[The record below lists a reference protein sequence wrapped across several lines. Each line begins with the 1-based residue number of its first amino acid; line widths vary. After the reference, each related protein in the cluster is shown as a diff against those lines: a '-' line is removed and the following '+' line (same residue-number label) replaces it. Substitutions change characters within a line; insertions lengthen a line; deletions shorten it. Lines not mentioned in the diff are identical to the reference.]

1 MPDVKKKLELD
12 VNVRG
17 KKELDEFAE
26 KVKKL
31 QVEFEKLEKLGS
43 SRTPRQEARFDAL
56 SKELDQQQQILFAE
70 RQRFELAK
78 KIANHKKMDAGDK
91 AFLEKELALIRE
103 QRKEQER
110 ILRYRKAY
118 EEYLHSRL
126 GDNRPENRPL
136 QIPDYKESDEKRSFW
151 SSAPGLKQIWDKFNP
166 SAVLGRQI
174 DSLRSA
180 RDSALARAKENN
192 DADALAEAE
201 GLNTQISQASGKL
214 GVVNSAFKMISGA
227 TKLIR
232 ATYNVVNQTFK
243 SVFGFSISIRDNFKD
258 IFQNVKSMTDMYS
271 GMATYSTGSSLITNA
286 AARNVQMQ
294 YGLSAGAAYGFDRAR
309 QMLGVQSD
317 EDLLYMNESQR
328 ALFSSYMQ
336 RSQEFYNEMESSGVL
351 QDIQEMQLEF
361 ALFKEELSREFLTF
375 LANNKDEI
383 MSILRGVLD
392 VTKWILNGITSI
404 VTLGSNSTS
413 LSDAVSTNSYRT
425 TNKTVNVTM
434 TNNATGVISD
444 QDQMMG
450 YFDEALQ
457 RVALQVSTAIN

>member
-1 MPDVKKKLELD
+1 MPDVKKKIEFD
-12 VNVRG
+12 VSFRG
-17 KKELDEFAE
+17 AKQLDEFE
-26 KVKKL
+26 KKVEKL

-56 SKELDQQQQILFAE
+56 SKEWEQQKQILFIE
-70 RQRFELAK
+70 RERLSLAK
-78 KIANHKKMDAGDK
+78 KIANHKKMDVDDK
-91 AFLEKELALIRE
+91 AFLEKELAVIRQ
-103 QRKEQER
+103 QRKEQEQM
-110 ILRYRKAY
+110 LRYRKAY
-118 EEYLHSRL
+118 EEYIHSRL
-126 GDNRPENRPL
+126 GDKPL
-136 QIPDYKESDEKRSFW
+136 KIPDYKESDEKRSFW
-151 SSAPGLKQIWDKFNP
+151 SSAPGLRQLWDRFNP

-180 RDSALARAKENN
+180 RDKALARAKENN

-258 IFQNVKSMTDMYS
+258 IFENVKSMTDMYS

-309 QMLGVQSD
+309 QMLGIQSD

>member
-12 VNVRG
+12 VNIRG
-17 KKELDEFAE
+17 AKQLDEFAE

-43 SRTPRQEARFDAL
+43 SRTPRQEARFETL
-56 SKELDQQQQILFAE
+56 SKELDQQQRILFAE

-78 KIANHKKMDAGDK
+78 KIANHKKMDVGDK

-110 ILRYRKAY
+110 MLRYRKAY
-118 EEYLHSRL
+118 EDYLHKRL
-126 GDNRPENRPL
+126 GDKPL

-151 SSAPGLKQIWDKFNP
+151 SSAPGLKQLWGRFNP

-180 RDSALARAKENN
+180 RDAALARAKENN

-214 GVVNSAFKMISGA
+214 GVVNSAFKMISDA

-258 IFQNVKSMTDMYS
+258 IFENVKSMTDMYS
-271 GMATYSTGSSLITNA
+271 GMATYSSGSSLITNA

-309 QMLGVQSD
+309 QMLGIQSD

-375 LANNKDEI
+375 LASNKDEI

-413 LSDAVSTNSYRT
+413 LSDAVSTSSYRT